1 MTEQDFY
8 EMTKAYVTRARA
20 ANVRHAE
27 IMFDPQTHTAR
38 GVAMATIF
46 AGLARAL
53 DEAKAEHGFSSAL
66 ILSFLR
72 HLSEADAFDT
82 LNAALPLRDQYQHL
96 WWAIGLDSGEVGN
109 PPEKFAKVY
118 ARCKELGFR
127 LTAHAGEEGPPSY
140 VTDALDLLKVERID
154 HGVRSEEDPV
164 LMKRLVE
171 QQVPLTVCPL
181 SNVKLC
187 VIQDVAHSNLA
198 RMLRAG

>member
-1 MTEQDFY
+1 MLPFLQSNDQSFLDLYYAGAAALVTEQDFY
-8 EMTKAYVTRARA
+8 EMTKAYITRARA

-82 LNAALPLRDQYQHL
+82 LEAALPLRDQYQHL

-140 VTDALDLLKVERID
+140 VTDALDLLKAHLPILTC
-154 HGVRSEEDPV
+154 SELIVVGRRRFCALPHV
-164 LMKRLVE
+164 
-171 QQVPLTVCPL
+171 
-181 SNVKLC
+181 S
-187 VIQDVAHSNLA
+187 
-198 RMLRAG
+198 G